1 LVGGGFDLGLAIFF
15 TLGFAL
21 RHFYVSY
28 LLVIPVLGMFMASF
42 MVEAKIVPD

>member
-1 LVGGGFDLGLAIFF
+1 LIGCGFDLGLAIFF

-28 LLVIPVLGMFMASF
+28 LLVIPLPGMFMASF
-42 MVEAKIVPD
+42 MTEAKIMPN